1 MSISTNYIQYRIKF
15 YREYL
20 GVNIPISV
28 YTLWHG
34 FATYLAE
41 NGASLAAIQ
50 VLLDYESLDVI
61 TRFR

>member
-1 MSISTNYIQYRIKF
+1 MR
-15 YREYL
+15 
-20 GVNIPISV
+20 
-28 YTLWHG
+28 HG